1 MLRAH
6 SLSVGTSSSMSRKK
20 RLTLRMAASVLMVFM
35 ISSRSSTTPIFA
47 FLSSGR
53 MSKMPPNGGMAVS
66 RTVTASV
73 VSASHSATS
82 SKSLLGSSVSAC
94 SLPMRELA
102 RSASISRIRSYSM
115 IL

>member
-20 RLTLRMAASVLMVFM
+20 RLTLRIAASVLMVFM
-35 ISSRSSTTPIFA
+35 ISSRSSTAPIFA

-73 VSASHSATS
+73 VSTSHSATS
-82 SKSLLGSSVSAC
+82 SKSLLGSSVFAR

-102 RSASISRIRSYSM
+102 RSASISRIRSYSI